1 MARFRSKGTAGKVSG
16 ATNEVGALDD
26 KIERLKPNPDAP
38 VQNLEHRFMDRSS
51 PLTARIID
59 MTLIS
64 KSQLP
69 KQVIA
74 LSFAGTVGPKID
86 DSR

>member
-38 VQNLEHRFMDRSS
+38 VQPRTPVHGSVVTAHGAHYRHDTHLKINYQNKLSHC
-51 PLTARIID
+51 PL
-59 MTLIS
+59 
-64 KSQLP
+64 Q
-69 KQVIA
+69 A
-74 LSFAGTVGPKID
+74 LLDQK
-86 DSR
+86 